1 MVLMLFNAAV
11 YSSQVQDA
19 EADIKARQYAKAL
32 AKLRPAARAGD
43 RLAEYLLASLYLNGN
58 GVPKDT
64 DEGLKWLTKSADQG
78 YARAQSDLGA
88 LYISGRHVAANTT
101 RGMEL
106 LGKAAAQGDPSASYN
121 LGVMYHDPGDSQ
133 NRAKAETYFLVAAK
147 KGYADAQYALARMCY
162 DRKDFV
168 QAAEWYAKAAAQGDL
183 QATYNL
189 GYMYHD
195 GLGVQKSYQKAN
207 ELFLQIADKGRFE
220 EDGSLQYKALD
231 MLGNSY
237 RYGQGVSQNYMEAY
251 KWYFLAAVRGHP
263 DAAAQMQA
271 VAHFM
276 TEDQISEARN
286 AAKAFAERDKTH
298 P

>member
-1 MVLMLFNAAV
+1 MSFNAAV
-11 YSSQVQDA
+11 HSAQVQDA
-19 EADIKARQYAKAL
+19 EANIKAGQYAKAL
-32 AKLRPAARAGD
+32 AKLRPAAGAGD
-43 RLAEYLLASLYLNGN
+43 PVAEYLLASLYLNGN

-64 DEGLKWLTKSADQG
+64 DEGLEWLTKSADQG

-88 LYISGRHVAANTT
+88 LYLIGRDIAGDTR

-106 LGKAAAQGDPSASYN
+106 LGRAAAQGDPSASYN
-121 LGVMYHDPGDSQ
+121 LGVMYRDGLGVPED
-133 NRAKAETYFLVAAK
+133 REKAESYFLIAAK
-147 KGYADAQYALARMCY
+147 KGHASAQYNLGRMSY
-162 DRKDFV
+162 EKKDFIH
-168 QAAEWYAKAAAQGDL
+168 AAEWYAKAAKQDDL

-189 GYMYHD
+189 GHMYHE

-207 ELFLQIADKGRFE
+207 ELFLQIADKGGFE
-220 EDGSLQYKALD
+220 EDGGLHYKALD

-237 RYGQGVSQNYMEAY
+237 RDGLGVPQNYVEAY

-263 DAAAQMQA
+263 GAPTQMQA

-276 TEDQISEARN
+276 SEDQISEARN
-286 AAKAFAERDKTH
+286 AAKAFAEREKTH